1 MKRVICPGSF
11 DPVTNG
17 HLDIFLRAAK
27 IFDEVIIS
35 VFHNPNKQVSMFTM
49 QERVAMLQ
57 ECTKGVAN
65 IKVECFS
72 GLLNE
77 YVKEKNATTILR
89 GLRALTDF
97 EYEFNRALMIKQIDA
112 EIETV
117 FMMTSLEYSF
127 LSSSGVRELLA
138 FGGSITGFVP
148 ESVENM
154 IKNKVKGS

>member
-17 HLDIFLRAAK
+17 HLDIFLRAAE

-35 VFHNPNKQVSMFTM
+35 VFHNPNKQMSMFTM
-49 QERVAMLQ
+49 QERVEMLQ
-57 ECTKGVAN
+57 ECTKGIAN
-65 IKVECFS
+65 IEVESFS

-77 YVKEKNATTILR
+77 YVKEKNATVILR

-97 EYEFNRALMIKQIDA
+97 EYEFNRALMIKKIDSQ
-112 EIETV
+112 IETV

-138 FGGSITGFVP
+138 FGGSIKGFVP

-154 IKNKVKGS
+154 IKNRVKGS

>member
-27 IFDEVIIS
+27 MFDEVIIS
-35 VFHNPNKQVSMFTM
+35 VFHNPNKQTSMFTM
-49 QERVAMLQ
+49 QERVEMLQ
-57 ECTKGVAN
+57 ECTKEIAN

-72 GLLNE
+72 GLLND
-77 YVKEKNATTILR
+77 YVKEKNATAILR
-89 GLRALTDF
+89 GLRALSDF
-97 EYEFNRALMIKQIDA
+97 EYEFNRALMIKKIDSQ
-112 EIETV
+112 IETV

-138 FGGSITGFVP
+138 FGSSVKGFVP
-148 ESVENM
+148 GSVESM

>member
-17 HLDIFLRAAK
+17 HLDIFLRSAK